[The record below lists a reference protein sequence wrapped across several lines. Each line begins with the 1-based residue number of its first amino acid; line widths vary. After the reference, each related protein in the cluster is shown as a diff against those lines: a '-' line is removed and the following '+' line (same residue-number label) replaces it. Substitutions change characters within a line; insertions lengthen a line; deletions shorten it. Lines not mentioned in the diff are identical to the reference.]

1 MTSHAGRR
9 GFSRNDLEPI
19 ASVAPAGA
27 CFENAGQP
35 AQRPLRRPPSRM
47 RKTPLKR
54 FTRSVVAAMFACTF
68 AAQPAFADGS
78 DPAAVVPVSGT
89 SALPA
94 GCGLP
99 EGDGYVLNPNTEV
112 QPMLARDPKRPGH
125 LVAVY
130 QQDRWNRYGSNG
142 AVAAESDDY
151 GATWRPSAEQPAFS
165 RCDGGTAANGG
176 DYDVTT
182 DHWVTITPSG
192 AAVAAS
198 FSLSRTGEVTAMLV
212 SRSGVGGRHWDAP
225 VTLQRDDDPQFF
237 YDRPAVTADPYHPGT
252 VYAVW
257 DRVDT
262 RPNGDW
268 VQPVYLAKSTD
279 DGRTWTSKKVYDFPL
294 NSGAIGVELVP
305 TAGGTLLIGMH
316 QETNTTAATQVI
328 RSTDGGDTW
337 SAPTLD
343 VAAPFA
349 VGTKIPEPGGAGGAG
364 RGAARPGRAARPG
377 GGGGS
382 AGGRGA
388 GAGGAF

>member
-27 CFENAGQP
+27 CFEHAGQP

-112 QPMLARDPKRPGH
+112 QPKLAQDPKRPGH

-142 AVAAESDDY
+142 AVAAVSDDY

-165 RCDGGTAANGG
+165 RCDGGTAANSG
-176 DYDVTT
+176 DYDITT

-192 AAVAAS
+192 AAETTTNTQTQTNKKTTKQNTQTKDS
-198 FSLSRTGEVTAMLV
+198 S
-212 SRSGVGGRHWDAP
+212 RHWD
-225 VTLQRDDDPQFF
+225 
-237 YDRPAVTADPYHPGT
+237 
-252 VYAVW
+252 
-257 DRVDT
+257 
-262 RPNGDW
+262 
-268 VQPVYLAKSTD
+268 
-279 DGRTWTSKKVYDFPL
+279 
-294 NSGAIGVELVP
+294 
-305 TAGGTLLIGMH
+305 
-316 QETNTTAATQVI
+316 
-328 RSTDGGDTW
+328 
-337 SAPTLD
+337 
-343 VAAPFA
+343 
-349 VGTKIPEPGGAGGAG
+349 
-364 RGAARPGRAARPG
+364 
-377 GGGGS
+377 
-382 AGGRGA
+382 
-388 GAGGAF
+388 